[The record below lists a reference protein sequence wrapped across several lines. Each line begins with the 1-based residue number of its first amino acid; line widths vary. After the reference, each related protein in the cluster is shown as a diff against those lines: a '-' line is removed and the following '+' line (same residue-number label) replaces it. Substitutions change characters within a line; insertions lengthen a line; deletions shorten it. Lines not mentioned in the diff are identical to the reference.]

1 MSRSIFAR
9 LSRRYG
15 RRVTAATRRDFLKAT
30 LAASSGLMLSNMT
43 GCCAPAPQNAQ
54 PRADAK
60 HIVILGAGFAGLA
73 CGYELLSAGYRV
85 TILEPRSRVSG
96 RVMSSSNFVN
106 GKNVEMGGEL
116 VGSNH
121 PMWVA
126 YAEQFKLEFID
137 VTEDENLEMPITI
150 NGKTLDEKEAESMWE
165 EMDAAFATLTEA
177 AVGIDANEPWKTANA
192 AALDKMTMAD
202 WWKKI
207 EGSEIN
213 RKAIWVQ
220 LASDNAVE
228 LEKQSYLGMLAGIA
242 GGQGEKYWTESEV
255 YRCSGGNQQLATKL
269 AEAIGKQNILLKR
282 HATAVKTT
290 ATGVSITCSDGS
302 VIQADEVVLAAPPS
316 VWHKIAFEPG
326 LPDAIKPQMGIAVKH
341 LSSLKTRFWKEKE
354 QSPDSLND
362 GDISQ
367 TWEATDNQPGD
378 NGAALVGFSGG
389 AAAER
394 IRARQGNAQSDAYAK
409 QLEERYPGYGAQL
422 VTATLMDWPGD
433 PWTLAGYSFPAP
445 GDVTRCGPTLHNG
458 HGKIHF
464 AGEHTCFK
472 FVGYMEGGLSSG
484 AELAKRIAVRDGVV
498 KA

>member
-9 LSRRYG
+9 LSQRYG
-15 RRVTAATRRDFLKAT
+15 RPIDATTRRGFLKAT
-30 LAASSGLMLSNMT
+30 LAATGGIMLSKMP
-43 GCCAPAPQNAQ
+43 GCSAPQSPSSQ

-60 HIVILGAGFAGLA
+60 AIVILGAGFAGLA
-73 CGYELLSAGYRV
+73 CGHELLAAGYRV
-85 TILEPRSRVSG
+85 TILEPRSRLGG
-96 RVMSSSNFVN
+96 RVISATNFVA

-137 VTEDENLEMPITI
+137 VTEDENLEMPITLG
-150 NGKTLDEKEAESMWE
+150 GKTLDEKEAEKMWE

-177 AVGIDANEPWKTANA
+177 SAAIDANQPWKSANA
-192 AALDKMTMAD
+192 ETLDKMTMAD

-207 EGSEIN
+207 EGAELN

-228 LEKQSYLGMLAGIA
+228 LEKQSYLGLLAGIK

-255 YRCSGGNQQLATKL
+255 YRCKGGNQQLATKL
-269 AEAIGKQNILLKR
+269 ADAIGKANILLKR
-282 HATAVKTT
+282 SATAVKET
-290 ATGVSITCSDGS
+290 AKGVSITCSDGS
-302 VIQADEVVLAAPPS
+302 VIEADEVVLAAPPS

-326 LPDAIKPQMGIAVKH
+326 LPDSIKPQMGVAVKH
-341 LSSLKTRFWKEKE
+341 LSALKTRFWKAKE
-354 QSPDSLND
+354 QSPDSLSD

-367 TWEATDNQPGD
+367 TWEGTDNQPGD
-378 NGAALVGFSGG
+378 NGAALVAFSGG

-394 IRARQGNAQSDAYAK
+394 IRARQGAARTDAYEK
-409 QLEERYPGYGAQL
+409 QLEERYPGYGRQL
-422 VTATLMDWPGD
+422 VQATLMDWPSD
-433 PWTLAGYSFPAP
+433 PWTMAGYSFPAP
-445 GDVTRCGPTLHNG
+445 GEVTRCGPTLHKG